1 MSVFVADLVKVWVEA
16 LEEEQ
21 VMVVGAFLKPLP
33 PKTPFYGLRL
43 NWARVSPLAPIFFAT
58 TKHFHFFR
66 NKHFVDGSINLKTC
80 KNCKTQFDLS
90 LNHPLACR
98 FHTAHFEGLLKRWR
112 WVGGGGFGHGGG
124 GLGGGGGGELGGSIQ
139 CNLQN
144 I

>member
-1 MSVFVADLVKVWVEA
+1 
-16 LEEEQ
+16 
-21 VMVVGAFLKPLP
+21 MVVGAFLKPLP

-98 FHTAHFEGLLKRWR
+98 FHTAHFEGTHFVSHLLH
-112 WVGGGGFGHGGG
+112 VY
-124 GLGGGGGGELGGSIQ
+124 LSLYVYECEPEIVS
-139 CNLQN
+139 
-144 I
+144 